1 MLVIQSA
8 LIAFGHPLSTFM
20 GLASSQD
27 KSTSFSW
34 RWPIAFQ
41 GFFLILILIALP
53 FLPESPRW
61 LVSHDRVE
69 EATAVFAQLE
79 GKTATVNDPKI
90 IRERDLVVASVQHER
105 EVGEVSWA
113 EVFTEG
119 KNRNLSRVLLG
130 AGPYMYVPCPADT
143 KRFWS
148 ALGLIHA
155 IGSTNGPE
163 SIPWLISF
171 QLPSSATSVCQRSC
185 LW

>member
-20 GLASSQD
+20 GLASSQAD
-27 KSTSFSW
+27 PSSFSW

-41 GFFLILILIALP
+41 GVFLIVILCTLP

-61 LVSHDRVE
+61 LIHHDRVE
-69 EATAVFAQLE
+69 EATEVFARLE
-79 GKTATVNDPKI
+79 GAAATVNDDNI
-90 IRERDLVVASVQHER
+90 IRERDMVVASVRHER

-130 AGPYMYVPCPADT
+130 AGPYMYVHQN
-143 KRFWS
+143 
-148 ALGLIHA
+148 ALRI
-155 IGSTNGPE
+155 
-163 SIPWLISF
+163 
-171 QLPSSATSVCQRSC
+171 LPIDLKSPLTR
-185 LW
+185 